1 MEKFLQGCDGKL
13 LSQVGREVLMKA
25 IVQAI
30 LTYTMRCFKIP
41 LGLYQDIE
49 AMVKKFFWRQRGYKR
64 KIHWIKWSE
73 LTKLKLDGGMGF
85 RDLPLFNDLLVAKQ
99 A

>member
-1 MEKFLQGCDGKL
+1 M
-13 LSQVGREVLMKA
+13 SQAGREVLIKA

-30 LTYTMRCFKIP
+30 LTYTMGCFKIP
-41 LGLYQDIE
+41 LGLCYDIE
-49 AMVKKFFWRQRGYKR
+49 AMVKKNFWGQRGDKR

-73 LTKLKLDGGMGF
+73 LTRSKLEGGMGF
-85 RDLPLFNDLLVAKQ
+85 RDLALFNDSLLVKQ